1 MRRGLVLIAGALL
14 TLGAVESGA
23 AQAVKPAAVA
33 AVPVWEIDPNHSEL
47 SFYIRHLSGRV
58 RGGIA
63 IWQGE
68 IGADLA
74 NLGTG
79 SVDIYAYPGSIDT
92 GNKDRDEH
100 LRTSDFFDVR
110 KYPTIR
116 FTSTEIKAN
125 GSKLTIIG
133 DLTIKGVTKRV
144 TLDGKLSGI
153 TRKDMS
159 GRARIGFLATTKIN
173 RQDFGLSWNRL
184 VEGTTMLG
192 DEVDV
197 EIAIEAVEAG
207 TREFAAGP

>member
-1 MRRGLVLIAGALL
+1 MHTRLILLAGAVLSF
-14 TLGAVESGA
+14 GAVSRVPAQAVTA
-23 AQAVKPAAVA
+23 AQASAAM
-33 AVPVWEIDPNHSEL
+33 PMWEVDPSHSEL
-47 SFYIRHLSGRV
+47 SFHIRHLSGRV

-74 NLGTG
+74 NLGSG

-100 LRTSDFFDVR
+100 LRSEDFFNVV

-116 FTSTEIKAN
+116 FTSSEIKAN

-144 TLDGKLSGI
+144 SLDGKLSGI
-153 TRKDMS
+153 TKKDMA
-159 GRARIGFLATTKIN
+159 GRPRIAFLATTKIN
-173 RQDFGLSWNRL
+173 RQDFGLTWNRM
-184 VEGTTMLG
+184 VEGTTMIG

-197 EIAIEAVEAG
+197 EIAVEAVQQVKKS
-207 TREFAAGP
+207 

>member
-1 MRRGLVLIAGALL
+1 MMRSGFVVLAGALL
-14 TLGAVESGA
+14 SLGAVGSGA
-23 AQAVKPAAVA
+23 AQAAKPAAA
-33 AVPVWEIDPNHSEL
+33 AAVVPVWEIDPNHSEL

-79 SVDIYAYPGSIDT
+79 NVDIYAYPGSIDT
-92 GNKDRDEH
+92 GNKERDEH

-125 GSKLTIIG
+125 GSKLAITG

-153 TRKDMS
+153 TKKDGS
-159 GRARIGFLATTKIN
+159 GRSRIAFLATTKIN
-173 RQDFGLSWNRL
+173 RQEFGLSWNRL

-197 EIAIEAVEAG
+197 EIAIEAVEQAKKG
-207 TREFAAGP
+207 

>member
-1 MRRGLVLIAGALL
+1 MMRSGLVVLGGALL
-14 TLGAVESGA
+14 TLGAVGSGT
-23 AQAVKPAAVA
+23 AQAVRPAAAPA

-47 SFYIRHLSGRV
+47 SFYIRHLAGRV

-79 SVDIYAYPGSIDT
+79 NVDIYAYPGSIDT
-92 GNKDRDEH
+92 GNKERDEH

-125 GSKLTIIG
+125 GSKLAIIG

-153 TRKDMS
+153 TKKDGS
-159 GRARIGFLATTKIN
+159 GRSRIGFLATTKIN
-173 RQDFGLSWNRL
+173 RQEFGLSWNRL

-197 EIAIEAVEAG
+197 EIAIEAVEQAKKG
-207 TREFAAGP
+207 

>member
-1 MRRGLVLIAGALL
+1 MRNGLVLLVGAVLS
-14 TLGAVESGA
+14 LGAASGLQS
-23 AQAVKPAAVA
+23 QAVTPAKAPA
-33 AVPVWEIDPNHSEL
+33 AVPVWGVDPSHSEL
-47 SFYIRHLSGRV
+47 SFHIRHLSGRV

-74 NLGTG
+74 NLRTG
-79 SVDIYAYPGSIDT
+79 SVDVYAYPGSIDT

-100 LRTSDFFDVR
+100 LRSEDFFNVT

-144 TLDGKLSGI
+144 SLDGKLSGI
-153 TRKDMS
+153 TKKDLA
-159 GRARIGFLATTKIN
+159 GQPRIAFLATTKIN
-173 RQDFGLSWNRL
+173 RQDFGLTWNRM

-197 EIAIEAVEAG
+197 EIAIEAVQQVKKS
-207 TREFAAGP
+207 

>member
-1 MRRGLVLIAGALL
+1 MLAGALL
-14 TLGAVESGA
+14 SLGATGSGA
-23 AQAVKPAAVA
+23 AQAVKQAAAPA

-79 SVDIYAYPGSIDT
+79 RVDIYAYPGSIDT
-92 GNKDRDEH
+92 GNKERDEH

-116 FTSTEIKAN
+116 FTSTEIKAT
-125 GSKLTIIG
+125 GSKLTITG

-153 TRKDMS
+153 TKKDMS
-159 GRARIGFLATTKIN
+159 GRSRIAFLATTKIN

-197 EIAIEAVEAG
+197 EIAIEAVEQAKKG
-207 TREFAAGP
+207 

>member
-1 MRRGLVLIAGALL
+1 MRNGLVVLAGALL
-14 TLGAVESGA
+14 SFGAVGSGA
-23 AQAVKPAAVA
+23 AQAVKPAAAPAV
-33 AVPVWEIDPNHSEL
+33 VPVWEIDPNHSEL

-92 GNKDRDEH
+92 GNKERDEH

-116 FTSTEIKAN
+116 FTSTAIKAN
-125 GSKLTIIG
+125 GSKLAITG

-153 TRKDMS
+153 TPKDMS
-159 GRARIGFLATTKIN
+159 GRSRIGFLATTKIN

-197 EIAIEAVEAG
+197 EIAIEAVEQARKG
-207 TREFAAGP
+207 

>member
-1 MRRGLVLIAGALL
+1 MYNGLVLLAGAVLSFGTVSNL
-14 TLGAVESGA
+14 A
-23 AQAVKPAAVA
+23 AQSVTPAKA
-33 AVPVWEIDPNHSEL
+33 AATVPVWEVDPSHSEL
-47 SFYIRHLSGRV
+47 SFHIRHLSGRV

-74 NLGTG
+74 NLRTG

-100 LRTSDFFDVR
+100 LRSEDFFNVTR
-110 KYPTIR
+110 YPTIR

-144 TLDGKLSGI
+144 ALDGKLSGI
-153 TRKDMS
+153 TKKDLA
-159 GRARIGFLATTKIN
+159 GRARIAFLATTKVN
-173 RQDFGLSWNRL
+173 RQDFGLTWNRM
-184 VEGTTMLG
+184 VEGATMIG

-197 EIAIEAVEAG
+197 EIAVDAV
-207 TREFAAGP
+207 PQVKKS

>member
-1 MRRGLVLIAGALL
+1 MRNGLLLLAGALL
-14 TLGAVESGA
+14 TLGATPGLD
-23 AQAVKPAAVA
+23 AQSVKQAKAPGT
-33 AVPVWEIDPNHSEL
+33 VPVWVVDPNHSEL

-68 IGADLA
+68 IGADLS

-79 SVDIYAYPGSIDT
+79 TVDIYAYPGSIDT

-100 LRTSDFFDVR
+100 LRSEDFFEVT

-116 FTSTEIKAN
+116 FKSTEIKAN

-144 TLDGKLSGI
+144 SLDGKLSGI
-153 TRKDMS
+153 TKKDMA
-159 GRARIGFLATTKIN
+159 GRERIAFLASTKFN
-173 RQDFGLSWNRL
+173 RQDFGLTWNRM
-184 VEGTTMLG
+184 VEGATMIG

-197 EIAIEAVEAG
+197 EIAVEAVEKAQ
-207 TREFAAGP
+207 TS

>member
-1 MRRGLVLIAGALL
+1 MRNGLLVFAGALL
-14 TLGAVESGA
+14 MLGAASRLE
-23 AQAVKPAAVA
+23 AQTVTPAKAPAALPQFEV
-33 AVPVWEIDPNHSEL
+33 DPSHSEL

-63 IWQGE
+63 IWQGV
-68 IGADLA
+68 IAADLS

-92 GNKDRDEH
+92 GNKERDEH
-100 LRTSDFFDVR
+100 LRSEDFFNVT

-116 FTSTEIKAN
+116 FKSTEIKAN
-125 GSKLTIIG
+125 GSKLAIIG

-153 TRKDMS
+153 TKKDMS
-159 GRARIGFLATTKIN
+159 GRERIAFLASTKIN
-173 RQDFGLSWNRL
+173 RQDFGMTWNRL
-184 VEGTTMLG
+184 VEGATMIG

-197 EIAIEAVEAG
+197 EIAIEAVQQAQK
-207 TREFAAGP
+207 T

>member
-1 MRRGLVLIAGALL
+1 MRNGLVVLAGALL
-14 TLGAVESGA
+14 SLGAVGSGA
-23 AQAVKPAAVA
+23 AQAVKPAAA

-47 SFYIRHLSGRV
+47 SFYIRHLAGRV
-58 RGGIA
+58 RGGVA

-92 GNKDRDEH
+92 GNKERDEH

-116 FTSTEIKAN
+116 FTSSAIKAT
-125 GSKLTIIG
+125 GSKLTITG

-159 GRARIGFLATTKIN
+159 GRSRIAFLATTKIN

-197 EIAIEAVEAG
+197 EIAIEAVEQARKG
-207 TREFAAGP
+207 

>member
-1 MRRGLVLIAGALL
+1 MRSGLVVLAGALL
-14 TLGAVESGA
+14 SLGATGSGA
-23 AQAVKPAAVA
+23 AQAVKPAAAPA

-79 SVDIYAYPGSIDT
+79 RVDIYAYPGSIDT
-92 GNKDRDEH
+92 GNKERDEH

-116 FTSTEIKAN
+116 FTSTEIKAT
-125 GSKLTIIG
+125 GSKLTITG

-153 TRKDMS
+153 TKKDMS
-159 GRARIGFLATTKIN
+159 GRSRIAFLATTKIN

-197 EIAIEAVEAG
+197 EIAIEAVEQAKKG
-207 TREFAAGP
+207 